1 MLKAKVNPTE
11 INVGITS
18 LKSLRDG
25 KVIIE
30 VGSKKEIDKLEEKI
44 KERCGEE
51 LEIRVHRLRNPRLV
65 ILNTP
70 TDITPENVKEILMQ
84 QNRELAINN
93 GNIEPKFCYTTKR
106 GTRNL
111 VIEVDPGT
119 RRNLIQTRV
128 KLGWAICKVDDY
140 VIAKRC
146 YRCSRY
152 NHTYKECKGEE
163 TCPLCTGN
171 HKLKECSATKSE
183 YKCTNCQVYNKHHPE
198 TQIDTTH
205 SSLDKRCP
213 SLLAVLEKNKRNTD
227 Y

>member
-1 MLKAKVNPTE
+1 MPPHGHPTKPLYSDVVASREGRKFKLSLRTKENHTPDEIQNLLKAKVNTTE

-30 VGSKKEIDKLEEKI
+30 VGSKKEIDTLEEKI

-70 TDITPENVKEILMQ
+70 TDITPENVKEILVQ
-84 QNRELAINN
+84 QNRELAITN
-93 GNIEPKFCYTTKR
+93 GNIEPKFCYITKR

-119 RRNLIQTRV
+119 RRN
-128 KLGWAICKVDDY
+128 Y
-140 VIAKRC
+140 
-146 YRCSRY
+146 
-152 NHTYKECKGEE
+152 
-163 TCPLCTGN
+163 
-171 HKLKECSATKSE
+171 
-183 YKCTNCQVYNKHHPE
+183 
-198 TQIDTTH
+198 
-205 SSLDKRCP
+205 
-213 SLLAVLEKNKRNTD
+213 
-227 Y
+227 

>member
-1 MLKAKVNPTE
+1 MKVMLEELTKQKHQTDKEINAMKTELDACRRNNNNTHVEGKLEPPTDRERVPPSSTSRQVPPPHGYPMKLLYSYVMARREAGKFKLSLRTKSSHTPDEIQSLLKAKVNTTE

-30 VGSKKEIDKLEEKI
+30 VGSKKEIDTVEEKI

-70 TDITPENVKEILMQ
+70 TDITRENIKEILVQ

-93 GNIEPKFCYTTKR
+93 GNIEPKFSYITKR

-111 VIEVDPGT
+111 VIELDPGT
-119 RRNLIQTRV
+119 RRKLI
-128 KLGWAICKVDDY
+128 
-140 VIAKRC
+140 
-146 YRCSRY
+146 
-152 NHTYKECKGEE
+152 
-163 TCPLCTGN
+163 
-171 HKLKECSATKSE
+171 
-183 YKCTNCQVYNKHHPE
+183 
-198 TQIDTTH
+198 
-205 SSLDKRCP
+205 
-213 SLLAVLEKNKRNTD
+213 
-227 Y
+227 